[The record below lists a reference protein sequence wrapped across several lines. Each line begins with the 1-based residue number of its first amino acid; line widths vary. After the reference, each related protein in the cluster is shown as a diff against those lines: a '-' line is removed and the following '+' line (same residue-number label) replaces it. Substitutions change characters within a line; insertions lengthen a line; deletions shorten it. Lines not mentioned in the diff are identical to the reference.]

1 MTRWLRH
8 FALGLLVAVAALTLV
23 VARAIVEGEAEM
35 VKSDH
40 AFDEGQL
47 RTAAVHARRAATLY
61 APSAPHVGAAYERLI
76 AIATGA
82 EAAGKLDTA
91 EAAWRAVRGA
101 ALETRHFGVPH
112 RAELERANRSLARLQ
127 VRQAEA
133 SAALVPFKRNS
144 RQSYE
149 RALSVLERDD
159 QLRAPWIVALLVGFA
174 ACAAGVFQLARRAL
188 DGEGRF
194 GGFAQARLGLILVVA
209 GALCWALAVVSA

>member
-8 FALGLLVAVAALTLV
+8 LALGLLVAIAALAVV
-23 VARAIVEGEAEM
+23 VARAIGEGEAEM

-61 APSAPHVGAAYERLI
+61 APRAPHVRAAYERLI
-76 AIATGA
+76 AIAIGA
-82 EAAGKLDTA
+82 EAAGNPDVA

-101 ALETRHFGVPH
+101 ALETRHFWVPH

-133 SAALVPFKRNS
+133 SAALVPFKRDS

-149 RALSVLERDD
+149 RALGVLERDE
-159 QLRAPWIVALLVGFA
+159 QPRAPWMVALFAGFA
-174 ACAAGVFQLARRAL
+174 ACAAGVFRLARRAL

-194 GGFAQARLGLILVVA
+194 LGFAHARLGVILVVA